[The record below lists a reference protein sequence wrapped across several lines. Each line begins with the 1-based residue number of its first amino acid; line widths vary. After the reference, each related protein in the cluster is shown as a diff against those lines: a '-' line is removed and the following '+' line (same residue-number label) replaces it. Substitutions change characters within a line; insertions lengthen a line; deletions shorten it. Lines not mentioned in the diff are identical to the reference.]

1 MENIIL
7 NTLDWKK
14 SSCKS
19 MEIPTDDEVKALN
32 KMREIRKRAAE
43 IKKELSHM
51 ASDASPSEKI
61 NRAEREREL
70 IELKKEWKDWE
81 KKRDEAARERMI
93 ALGHLEPDQ
102 SN

>member
-7 NTLDWKK
+7 NTLNWNKN
-14 SSCKS
+14 SCKS

-32 KMREIRKRAAE
+32 RLREIKKRVRE

-51 ASDASPSEKI
+51 ASDASFYEQRT
-61 NRAEREREL
+61 RADNEL
-70 IELKKEWKDWE
+70 LELKKEWEKWE

-93 ALGHLEPDQ
+93 ALGHLDSDQ
-102 SN
+102 LT